1 MILGSL
7 SEHRSVSHSD
17 RVEGVQGHPL
27 GLSQSPFI
35 SAQLSGP
42 LEQEKKVNLGGWT
55 YHEVGEEG
63 HCDTEN
69 IALPSRGL
77 VQSEKRGAFLAKDEF
92 SGPVSDL
99 EDTCDENSVHEPE
112 AAEP

>member
-1 MILGSL
+1 LILGSL

-42 LEQEKKVNLGGWT
+42 
-55 YHEVGEEG
+55 HEVGEEG

-99 EDTCDENSVHEPE
+99 EDTGDENSVHEPE